1 MYKLIVSDIDGTLI
15 RSDFTIS
22 DYTKS
27 VIQEAREAG
36 VEFLLVTGRLFG
48 AVKRYTREL
57 KLDSPVIS
65 CNGGVQ
71 KDSVTGELQ
80 VGSPISKEALTQIF
94 RILMDDE
101 IYFHFYGEENF
112 FSQKFAYDGAGLYR
126 LNQSLREEDR
136 FPMFEVKD
144 PFAVLE
150 QEAIYKVLFR
160 CVEPEDRLYYKEL
173 FQQLPSISLTS
184 SWSDNYEICAAGVN
198 KGRAIQAYAESRGIS
213 REEIISFGDNINDI
227 EMIQFAG
234 MGVAVANAEQELLD
248 VADVITESNEQDGVA
263 RAIERFVLGRQPLAE
278 MSRNG
283 RNHG

>member
-27 VIQEAREAG
+27 VIWEAREAG

-71 KDSVTGELQ
+71 KNSVTGELQ
-80 VGSPISKEALTQIF
+80 AGSPISKEALTQVF

-112 FSQKFAYDGAGLYR
+112 Y
-126 LNQSLREEDR
+126 SL
-136 FPMFEVKD
+136 P
-144 PFAVLE
+144 
-150 QEAIYKVLFR
+150 
-160 CVEPEDRLYYKEL
+160 
-173 FQQLPSISLTS
+173 
-184 SWSDNYEICAAGVN
+184 
-198 KGRAIQAYAESRGIS
+198 
-213 REEIISFGDNINDI
+213 
-227 EMIQFAG
+227 
-234 MGVAVANAEQELLD
+234 
-248 VADVITESNEQDGVA
+248 
-263 RAIERFVLGRQPLAE
+263 
-278 MSRNG
+278 
-283 RNHG
+283 

>member
-27 VIQEAREAG
+27 VIREARASG
-36 VEFLLVTGRLFG
+36 VEFMLVTGRLFG
-48 AVKRYTREL
+48 AVKRYVREL
-57 KLDSPVIS
+57 ELDSPVIS
-65 CNGGVQ
+65 CNGGVR
-71 KDSVTGELQ
+71 KDSVTGRLLA
-80 VGSPISKEALTQIF
+80 GFPIPKEALTQVF
-94 RILMDDE
+94 RILMDNG

-112 FSQKFAYDGAGLYR
+112 YSQKFAYDGAGLYR

-160 CVEPEDRLYYKEL
+160 CVEPEDRIYYKEL
-173 FQQLPSISLTS
+173 FRQLPGIALTS
-184 SWSDNYEICAAGVN
+184 SWSDNYEICAEGVN
-198 KGRAIQAYAESRGIS
+198 KGRAIQDYAESRGIA
-213 REEIISFGDNINDI
+213 REEIISFGDNINDV
-227 EMIQFAG
+227 EMIRYAG

-248 VADVITESNEQDGVA
+248 AADVITESNEEDGVA
-263 RAIERFVLGRQPLAE
+263 KAIQRYVLGRE
-278 MSRNG
+278 K
-283 RNHG
+283 NHG